1 MQTRD
6 LFWQMSP
13 IAVQVFYG
21 IGIAAMATFLA
32 AAVHHANRYR
42 RGTAADRPVD
52 WAAGVRRMVSDLLA
66 HRTLDRRDRYA
77 GIGHRLIFFGFV
89 TLLAG
94 TLIIT
99 LDYDVM
105 RPLTGVS
112 FWHGWFYLAF
122 SLVVDVAGVVLI
134 AGIVMM
140 MARRALF
147 ALPKLDYQRAYRGE
161 TDIRPQ
167 ARRWQVEDWAF
178 LSLLLAIAVSGFV
191 QEATRLLIDRPPLD
205 DLSPVGAMLAR
216 LMEAAGVDS
225 DAAVAIRK
233 ANWWLHAVLA
243 LAFVGTVAITKGK
256 HTIAAIASLAMRDTR
271 NVARLPAPREGAPV
285 GVSRLEEMSWR
296 DLLHFDACTKCG
308 RCHEACPARV
318 SGYPLSPRDL
328 ILDLRL
334 YAESGLPGTAG
345 RELLDV
351 VTPEAL
357 WACRACGACAEI
369 CPVGIEHPVKIVKM
383 RRALVEWG
391 EMDPILRGVLET
403 IANVGNSFGE
413 PARKRGSWTREL
425 PFQVKDARREPVEA
439 LWFVGDFASFDPRSQ
454 GVSRTV
460 ARIFAK
466 AGLDFGLLYD
476 GERNAGNDI
485 RRVGE
490 EGLYET
496 LSGHNAGQLQQAR
509 FDWVVTTDPHS
520 FNTIRNEYPEF
531 GARVAIRHYSAVLA
545 DMLESGRLKV
555 KRPLGKR
562 VTLHD
567 PCHLGRFNGEYEA
580 PRRVLRAI
588 GCEIVEMPRC
598 RDNSFCCGAG
608 GGRIWVPDPPGTE
621 KPAHSRMHE
630 AAALGGIDVF
640 VTCCPKDL
648 TMFEDAR
655 KTSGHEADFVV
666 ADLAE
671 LVAEAIE
678 LKAIAPGQIPALI
691 DRITEAVADRVI
703 ARLVPELSRALAA
716 NAASLPAPAVA
727 PVAAIAARETAASP
741 AVPVEA
747 PPLAPAGI
755 APAISAPPAATG
767 ADVEMM
773 PIAPLDATEWC
784 IAPRRPA
791 VIAGYAAP
799 AKTGCRILVG
809 VKHVAKLGDEFGFR
823 ADGRDVRPDDLE
835 YQLNEWDE
843 TAIEAAMQIVEAR
856 GAGEVVAVCIGPA
869 EAEGSIR
876 KALAKGAAR
885 AVRLWQDGLS
895 VSDPMTNAALLAAV
909 AEAEGADLVLTGVQA
924 SDVANGATTAAT
936 AAMLG
941 WAHAAVVVGLAWD
954 GGPRLDIERELEGG
968 LRHAATL
975 PVPAVLSIQAG
986 ANTPRYA
993 TMRMIKDAKKKA
1005 LVVVEDIALGDG
1017 AAGAVVASMA
1027 LPPVGQATMIE
1038 GTPAEMAAAVAQLI
1052 RDKRG

>member
-6 LFWQMSP
+6 LFWQMPP
-13 IAVQVFYG
+13 IAVQVFYV

-32 AAVHHANRYR
+32 AMLHHANRYR
-42 RGTAADRPVD
+42 RGAADRPVD
-52 WAAGVRRMVSDLLA
+52 WVAGIRRMASDLLA
-66 HRTLDRRDRYA
+66 HRTLARRDRYA
-77 GIGHRLIFFGFV
+77 GIGHRLIFYGFV

-99 LDYDVM
+99 LDYDVI
-105 RPLTGVS
+105 RPLTGAT

-122 SLVVDVAGVVLI
+122 SLVVDVAGAVLI

-147 ALPKLDYQRAYRGE
+147 ALPKLDYRRAYRGE
-161 TDIRPQ
+161 TEFRPQ
-167 ARRWQVEDWAF
+167 ARRWRVEDWAF
-178 LSLLLAIAVSGFV
+178 LSLLLAIALSGFL
-191 QEATRLLIDRPPLD
+191 QEATRLLIERPPLD
-205 DLSPVGAMLAR
+205 DLSPVGALLAR
-216 LMEAAGVDS
+216 LMEAVGVDS
-225 DAAVAIRK
+225 EGAVAIRK
-233 ANWWLHAVLA
+233 ANWWLHAMLA
-243 LAFVGTVAITKGK
+243 LGFVGTVAITKGK
-256 HTIAAIASLAMRDTR
+256 HTIAATASLAVRDAR

-308 RCHEACPARV
+308 RCHEACPARI

-334 YAESGLPGTAG
+334 YAENGLPGSVG

-357 WACRACGACAEI
+357 WACRTCGACAEI

-383 RRALVEWG
+383 RRTLVEWG
-391 EMDPILRGVLET
+391 EMDAILRGVLEAF
-403 IANVGNSFGE
+403 ANVGNSFGE

-425 PFQVKDARREPVEA
+425 PFQVKDVRREPVEA

-454 GVSRTV
+454 DVSRTV
-460 ARIFAK
+460 ARLFAK

-490 EGLYET
+490 EGLFET
-496 LSGHNAGQLQQAR
+496 LSGHNIGQLRQAK

-531 GARVAIRHYSAVLA
+531 GERVAIRHYSAVLA

-608 GGRIWVPDPPGTE
+608 GGRIWVPDPPGTK

-678 LKAIAPGQIPALI
+678 LKAITPSDVSALI
-691 DRITEAVADRVI
+691 DRITDAVAHRVT
-703 ARLVPELSRALAA
+703 ARLVPELTRALS
-716 NAASLPAPAVA
+716 ASVAHLPAPA
-727 PVAAIAARETAASP
+727 
-741 AVPVEA
+741 
-747 PPLAPAGI
+747 
-755 APAISAPPAATG
+755 APPAAAVAAGESAPAPVAPSLAPPVPALAGGEPASSAVATE
-767 ADVEMM
+767 AVAVAE
-773 PIAPLDATEWC
+773 IAPMVALDAAAWRVT
-784 IAPRRPA
+784 PRRPA
-791 VIAGYAAP
+791 SLAGYAAP
-799 AKTGCRILVG
+799 AKTGCRIVVG

-835 YQLNEWDE
+835 YQINEWDE
-843 TAIEAAMQIVEAR
+843 TALEAAMQIVEAR
-856 GAGEVVAVCIGPA
+856 GVGEVVAVCIGPA
-869 EAEGSIR
+869 EAEASIR

-885 AVRLWQDGLS
+885 AVRVWQDGLA

-909 AEAEGADLVLTGVQA
+909 AEAEGADLMLTGVQA
-924 SDVANGATTAAT
+924 SDVANGATAAAT

-941 WAHAAVVVGLAWD
+941 WSHAAVVVSLAWD
-954 GGPRLDIERELEGG
+954 GGPRLTFERELEGG

-986 ANTPRYA
+986 ANIPRYA
-993 TMRMIKDAKKKA
+993 TMRMIKDARKKA
-1005 LVVVEDIALGDG
+1005 LAVVEDIALAED
-1017 AAGAVVASMA
+1017 AASAVVASMA

-1038 GTPAEMAAAVAQLI
+1038 GTPAEMAAAVAHLI
-1052 RDKRG
+1052 REKKG